1 MIKQIYGILRL
12 VRWVNLLIIA
22 LSMFLFQYCVIHTYL
37 IASDTE
43 LAMSKIYFSL
53 LVLSTVLI
61 AAAGNVVNSYLDYEQ
76 DVEYKPE
83 KVIIGK
89 YISLDGAFN
98 LQLGLSVIGIL
109 IGFFLSYHFGNIRL
123 GYIFLSATA
132 LLWLYSQFLKRHFLI
147 GNIVVAGLSAIV
159 FVLPVLFESHLI
171 AYFKTDLQ
179 QMATDTIMAELKLYV
194 FFAFTVS
201 LIREIVKDAE
211 DKDGDAAYGMKTL
224 PVVLPVWATNAIV
237 ILLMLGLMAVIGYV
251 ELFFWQHGLK
261 KHFWFSIFFLQ
272 FPILTNMFTVFIS
285 KREEDYHNISVLL
298 KMLMFFGIASLP
310 VFYMFI
316 TRWQ

>member
-132 LLWLYSQFLKRHFLI
+132 LLWLYSQFLKRYFLI